1 MNNTA
6 VAVAALACGMIL
18 SGCVGSNPGDVAS
31 SQATSLSSQQASS
44 SSEQSSQVS
53 SVINISSS
61 SIASSMLAQS
71 SSSSAS
77 VVPPVKREPPYQG
90 TVYIDADI
98 FTAADPNSFSQLVDA
113 GMGERGIYDS
123 RREPAYVQQQVYLF
137 TIQFDD
143 GLTTEVQAVQDFNSQ
158 DTARNEARTV
168 AMALGRLP
176 HQLRKG
182 VKAVSLLE
190 GEGRANAAPGEGVIR
205 IYSRGVGV
213 ELLEELLAHEAAHV
227 SLDPKFRQNTDWLYS
242 QTFDP
247 AFISTYGRDHSGS
260 EDIAESV
267 LPYLAVR
274 YKPERISAQMERT
287 IANAIPNRIAFFD
300 EVFTELHPMQN
311 LSSNTKAMLL
321 TPDIGLPLTSSDVE
335 FAWRGPAGAT
345 NYDVVVG
352 SEGYGSGNIR
362 ASAIINDETLTVT
375 GIPDNG
381 APIFVRLWTE
391 QNGEW
396 RFDDHRLAGF
406 SAVPGPAVI
415 HRPINGS
422 QLPGAS
428 VNFRWDRPTGATEF
442 DLIVGTEGPG
452 SDNVRASAVFSD
464 DAIKLEGLPQDNA
477 PLYVRLW
484 TFNGDWYYQDFEY
497 ISSQTRSQLISP
509 APNSRISGVVTF
521 QWQAIN
527 GAGAYDVLVG
537 TEGPGSTNIRASQ
550 VFSNTSLALENLPAD
565 KTIYVRLWTHKEQ
578 WRYIDYVF
586 NP

>member
-1 MNNTA
+1 M
-6 VAVAALACGMIL
+6 
-18 SGCVGSNPGDVAS
+18 
-31 SQATSLSSQQASS
+31 
-44 SSEQSSQVS
+44 
-53 SVINISSS
+53 
-61 SIASSMLAQS
+61 
-71 SSSSAS
+71 
-77 VVPPVKREPPYQG
+77 
-90 TVYIDADI
+90 
-98 FTAADPNSFSQLVDA
+98 
-113 GMGERGIYDS
+113 
-123 RREPAYVQQQVYLF
+123 
-137 TIQFDD
+137 
-143 GLTTEVQAVQDFNSQ
+143 QAVQDFNSQ
-158 DTARNEARTV
+158 GTARNEARTV

-176 HQLRKG
+176 RQLRQG

-227 SLDPKFRQNTDWLYS
+227 SLDPKFRQNTDWLFS

-247 AFISTYGRDHSGS
+247 AFISTYGRDNSGS

-287 IANAIPNRIAFFD
+287 IANAIPYRIAFFD

-311 LSSNTKAMLL
+311 LSGNTKSTLL
-321 TPDIGLPLTSSDVE
+321 TPDVGLPLAASDVE
-335 FAWRGPAGAT
+335 FTWRAPAGAT
-345 NYDVVVG
+345 NFDVVVG
-352 SEGYGSGNIR
+352 TEGYGSDNIR
-362 ASAIINDETLTVT
+362 ASAIVNEDMLTVT

-381 APIFVRLWTE
+381 APIFVRLWTQ

-406 SAVPGPAVI
+406 SAIPGPAI
-415 HRPINGS
+415 IRRPINGS
-422 QLPGAS
+422 QLPGAT

-452 SDNVRASAVFSD
+452 SDNVRASAVFND
-464 DAIKLEGLPQDNA
+464 DAITLTGLPQDDA

-497 ISSQTRSQLISP
+497 LSSQTRSQLISP
-509 APNSRISGVVTF
+509 APNSRINGAVNF
-521 QWQAIN
+521 QWQAVA

-537 TEGPGSTNIRASQ
+537 TGGPGSTDIRASQ
-550 VFSNTSLALENLPAD
+550 VFSNTSLMLENIPAD
-565 KTIYVRLWTHKEQ
+565 KTIYLRLWTHKEQ
-578 WRYIDYVF
+578 WRFIDYVF
-586 NP
+586 NQ